1 MVDLLAHP
9 MGINL
14 DKVFHQ
20 RGNVFATRPQRWQRD
35 RKHIQTVVEVV
46 PKFVPLHHVLQV
58 SVGRSHEPNVDLV
71 SPCAAQ
77 AFELL
82 LLQNTQQFGLQCQW
96 NISDLIQEEGPFV
109 GQFEATDFLRDGAC
123 ESALLMAEKLAFQQ
137 IVGNSSAIQ
146 LHEWASAARTEV
158 VYGVC
163 YQILAG
169 ASFSLDKGGGTC
181 WSDNLD
187 EL

>member
-1 MVDLLAHP
+1 

-77 AFELL
+77 ALELL
-82 LLQNTQQFGLQCQW
+82 FLQHTQQFGLQCRW

-109 GQFEATDFLRDGAC
+109 GQFEATDLCRDGTC
-123 ESALLMAEKLAFQQ
+123 ERALLMAKKLAFQQ
-137 IVGNSSAIQ
+137 IERNGSAIQ
-146 LHEWASAARTEV
+146 LYEWASAPRTEV

-163 YQILAG
+163 DQILAG
-169 ASFSLDKGGGTC
+169 ARFSLDKGSGIC
-181 WSDNLD
+181 WSHNSS